1 MKIESGL
8 LGVEESI
15 KALENFLNEEER
27 AVKDALEY
35 ILRQMCKY
43 VKDNGPWRDH
53 TSNLRNSISVN
64 MELMKEW
71 ESSPTKIQALEALKE
86 QNETPVVRVEGDDY
100 TGCISVGMEY
110 AIWIETKSGYWV
122 LSGAIDK
129 FEPLMEKYFSD
140 RMSVDKLDLEE
151 AATIGYLNYQT
162 NKQFGR

>member
-15 KALENFLNEEER
+15 RALENFLNEEER
-27 AVKDALEY
+27 AVKEALEY

-53 TSNLRNSISVN
+53 STNLRNSISIN
-64 MELMKEW
+64 MDTMKEY
-71 ESSPTKIQALEALKE
+71 QADTPPGTLKSLIS
-86 QNETPVVRVEGDDY
+86 QNETPILRVEGDGY
-100 TGCISVGMEY
+100 TGCISAGMEY
-110 AIWIETKSGYWV
+110 AIWVELKDG
-122 LSGAIDK
+122 
-129 FEPLMEKYFSD
+129 FEPLIEKYFAD

>member
-1 MKIESGL
+1 MKIECGL
-8 LGVEESI
+8 LGIEESI

-35 ILRQMCKY
+35 ILREMCKY
-43 VKDNGPWRDH
+43 VKQNGPWTDR

-64 MELMKEW
+64 MDTMREYK
-71 ESSPTKIQALEALKE
+71 AG
-86 QNETPVVRVEGDDY
+86 ETPAGDGETPILRVEGDGCI
-100 TGCISVGMEY
+100 GCISAGMEY
-110 AIWIETKSGYWV
+110 AIWVELKDGYWV
-122 LSGAIDK
+122 LSGAIDH
-129 FEPLMEKYFSD
+129 FEPLIEKYFAD